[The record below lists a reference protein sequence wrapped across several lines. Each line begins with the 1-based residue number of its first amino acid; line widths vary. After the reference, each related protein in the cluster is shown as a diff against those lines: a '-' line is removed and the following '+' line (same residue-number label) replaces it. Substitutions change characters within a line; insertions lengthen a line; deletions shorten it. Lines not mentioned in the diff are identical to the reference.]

1 MDMVFSDTG
10 DLQGGFYD
18 SNGGLDYHVPVS
30 GGVGAAVRLNVVHVT
45 VEMAPVA
52 KVSSLYNGEAQSSL
66 RLRGS
71 EQTCCRR
78 CTSQWRWLS
87 SPERHECPSFVEGL
101 GF

>member
-30 GGVGAAVRLNVVHVT
+30 GGVGSAVRLSVVHVT

-52 KVSSLYNGEAQSSL
+52 KVSSL
-66 RLRGS
+66 
-71 EQTCCRR
+71 
-78 CTSQWRWLS
+78 
-87 SPERHECPSFVEGL
+87 
-101 GF
+101 